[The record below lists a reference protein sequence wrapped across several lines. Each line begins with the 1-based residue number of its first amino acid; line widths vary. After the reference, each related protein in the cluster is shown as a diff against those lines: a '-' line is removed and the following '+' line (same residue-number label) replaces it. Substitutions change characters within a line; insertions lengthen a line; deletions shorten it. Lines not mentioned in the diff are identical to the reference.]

1 MLDAKFWRST
11 GIDIVACY
19 RRHIFD
25 PDGGGKDAK
34 DIHGNDYKE
43 YKNPQD
49 PYSYGNRKKT
59 GKLFRQASA
68 FKDSTAPVL
77 SSDLA
82 RDFKAFKS
90 HSTGFHFGNIAQKGK
105 VKQLAAMGRVIT
117 TTQKPI
123 PDKCSKFLMDE
134 LNKDVKGAFKKIRK
148 KIRRKRINIKV

>member
-1 MLDAKFWRST
+1 MLDAQFWETT

-34 DIHGNDYKE
+34 DIHG
-43 YKNPQD
+43 D
-49 PYSYGNRKKT
+49 PYKKYSQGYGSTKKT
-59 GKLFRQASA
+59 GKMFRQASA

-117 TTQKPI
+117 TREKPI
-123 PDKCSKFLMDE
+123 PDKCSKLLMKALDD
-134 LNKDVKGAFKKIRK
+134 DVKGAFKKIRK
-148 KIRRKRINIKV
+148 KMRRKKIDINIGK